1 MDKTQRGVVVIGLL
15 GTTLDMGKHPDR
27 WQNWR
32 PSVSL
37 CRQPDLIV
45 RRFELLHGKRDSSLA
60 KTVRADMRT
69 VSPETE
75 VRQHEME
82 FHDPWDFEEV
92 YETLF
97 KFSRQYPFDTESED
111 YLIHITTGTHVAQI
125 CLFLL
130 TESRYM
136 PGRLV
141 QCSPERDR
149 SSPGTIKIIDLDLSK
164 YDRIASRFRQEQ
176 REAVSYLKG
185 GIDTR
190 NSAFNHLIDRIEQVA
205 IATRDPLLL
214 MGPTGAGK
222 SLLAKRIYELK
233 KNRRAVE
240 GAFVEVNCATVR
252 GDAAMSALFG
262 HVKGAFTGAQKDRPG
277 LLRAADKGVL
287 FLDEVGELGL
297 DEQAM
302 LLRALEEK
310 TFLPLGSD
318 DEAHSDFQLIAG
330 TNRDLFAAVR
340 QGRFREDLLARI
352 NLWTFSLPGLRNRS
366 EDIEPNLDFE
376 LDRFAEKAGRR
387 VTFSREARDTFLAF
401 ALSPTAN
408 WSGNFRDLN
417 AAVARMATLAP
428 GGRISID
435 IAEEEI
441 KRLLASWSA
450 PGESP
455 SPVGLQEFLD
465 DRQLEELDLFDR
477 AQLAFVVDVC
487 RRSRSLSDA
496 GRTLFGASRTRKT
509 FSNDADRL
517 RKYLARFGVEFSRI
531 EQLPLN
537 PKFEQS

>member
-1 MDKTQRGVVVIGLL
+1 MDKTQLSVVVIGLL

-82 FHDPWDFEEV
+82 FGDPWDFEEV

-190 NSAFNHLIDRIEQVA
+190 NTAFNHLIDRIEQVA
-205 IATRDPLLL
+205 IATREPLLL

-318 DEAHSDFQLIAG
+318 DEAHSDFQLLAG

-340 QGRFREDLLARI
+340 QGSFREDLLARI
-352 NLWTFSLPGLRNRS
+352 NLWTFSLPGLKNRS

-387 VTFSREARDTFLAF
+387 VTFSKEARATFLVF

-428 GGRISID
+428 GGRISTD
-435 IAEEEI
+435 IVEEEI
-441 KRLLASWSA
+441 KRLRASWTA
-450 PGESP
+450 PDASS

-465 DRQLEELDLFDR
+465 ERQLAELDLFDR

-487 RRSRSLSDA
+487 RGSRSLSDA
-496 GRTLFGASRTRKT
+496 GRTLFGASRARKT

-517 RKYLARFGVEFSRI
+517 RKYLARFGVDFAGIRGNDGL
-531 EQLPLN
+531 Q
-537 PKFEQS
+537 QTDR